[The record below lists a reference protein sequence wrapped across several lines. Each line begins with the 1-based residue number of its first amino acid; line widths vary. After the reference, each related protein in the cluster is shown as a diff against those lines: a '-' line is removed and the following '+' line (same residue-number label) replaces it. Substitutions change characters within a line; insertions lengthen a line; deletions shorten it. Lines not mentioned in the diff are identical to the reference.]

1 MSVIVQELS
10 KIKIFAGFSEIA
22 LEDLAKITV
31 LASYGDG
38 ESILFEADE
47 KTPVIFIAHGTVRI
61 FRTNPE
67 GREQTLITLHAG
79 DGFNLPTAFIKNSR
93 SPASASAI
101 GNVTALRI
109 HSEDFR
115 KIVVTNP
122 EIALA
127 VLEDL
132 SGKLE
137 YLTDLLHDVSLRTVR
152 GRLAKFLLDPIHKE
166 PNAIRWT
173 HEQMAARLG
182 TTREVV
188 SRMIGVFIQEGL
200 IKTERHRIV
209 IMNAAKLRSLVE

>member
-1 MSVIVQELS
+1 MVQELS
-10 KIKIFAGFSEIA
+10 KIKIFAGLSEVA

-47 KTPVIFIAHGTVRI
+47 NTPVIFISRGSVRI

-79 DGFNLPTAFIKNSR
+79 DGFNLPASFIKNSR

-101 GNVTALRI
+101 GDVTVLRI
-109 HSEDFR
+109 HSVDFR
-115 KIVVTNP
+115 KIVVTNS
-122 EIALA
+122 EITLA

-137 YLTDLLHDVSLRTVR
+137 YLTDLVHDVSLRSVR
-152 GRLAKFLLDPIHKE
+152 GRLAKFLLDPIHKG
-166 PNAIRWT
+166 PNAIHWT
-173 HEQMAARLG
+173 HEQMASRLG

-188 SRMIGVFIQEGL
+188 SRMIGAFIQEGL
-200 IKTERHRIV
+200 IKTERHRIMV
-209 IMNAAKLRSLVE
+209 IDAEKLKLLVE

>member
-1 MSVIVQELS
+1 MSVINQELS
-10 KIKIFAGFSEIA
+10 KIRIFTRLSESA
-22 LEDLAKITV
+22 LEDLGKIAG
-31 LASYGDG
+31 LASYEDG
-38 ESILFEADE
+38 EIILFEADE
-47 KTPVIFIAHGTVRI
+47 NTLVIFINHGSVRI

-79 DGFNLPTAFIKNSR
+79 DGFNIPASFINNSR

-101 GNVTALRI
+101 GDVIVLSI
-109 HSEDFR
+109 HSADFR
-115 KIVVTNP
+115 RIVIGNP

-137 YLTDLLHDVSLRTVR
+137 YLTNLVHDVSLRTVR
-152 GRLAKFLLDPIHKE
+152 GRLAKFLLDPSHKE

-173 HEQMAARLG
+173 HEQMASRLG

-188 SRMIGVFIQEGL
+188 SRMIGAFIQEGL
-200 IKTERHRIV
+200 IKAERHHIV
-209 IMNAAKLRSLVE
+209 VVDTDRLKALAE

>member
-1 MSVIVQELS
+1 MVQELS
-10 KIKIFAGFSEIA
+10 KIKIFTGLSEVA
-22 LEDLAKITV
+22 LDDLAKITV

-47 KTPVIFIAHGTVRI
+47 NTPVIFISRGSVRI

-79 DGFNLPTAFIKNSR
+79 DGFNLPASFIKNSR

-101 GNVTALRI
+101 GDVTVLRI
-109 HSEDFR
+109 HSVDFR
-115 KIVVTNP
+115 KVVVTNS
-122 EIALA
+122 EITLA

-137 YLTDLLHDVSLRTVR
+137 YLTDLVHDVSLRSVR
-152 GRLAKFLLDPIHKE
+152 GRLAKFLLDPIHKG
-166 PNAIRWT
+166 PNAIHWT
-173 HEQMAARLG
+173 HEQMASRLG

-188 SRMIGVFIQEGL
+188 SRMIGAFIQEGL
-200 IKTERHRIV
+200 IKTERHRIMV
-209 IMNAAKLRSLVE
+209 IDAEKLKSLVE